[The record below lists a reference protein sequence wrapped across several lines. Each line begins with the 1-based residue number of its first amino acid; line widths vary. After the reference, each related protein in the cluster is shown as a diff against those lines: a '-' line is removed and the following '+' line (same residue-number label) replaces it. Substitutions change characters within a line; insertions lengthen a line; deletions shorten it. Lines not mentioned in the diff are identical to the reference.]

1 MENHHFIMCRWLGSL
16 GSLGS
21 GFLDLKSSTGEENP
35 SLVTGFDLSCEA
47 VGIDKTLRCVWWSLC
62 MLYIYRIKE
71 THYIHVFKHVTG
83 VIYPYLCWGHKRC
96 CMKSDPLKLWTI
108 SATWIP
114 MKLGCLPCACSP
126 DTMEDQHIDSMHSTD
141 PWTHSTQFT
150 VGQLMFIMDYGW
162 F

>member
-1 MENHHFIMCRWLGSL
+1 MKPKNRGLEDDVSFQSGRFLGCNVQGCESSDSWRIIISSCVVRWLGSL

-96 CMKSDPLKLWTI
+96 CMKSDPLKL
-108 SATWIP
+108 
-114 MKLGCLPCACSP
+114 
-126 DTMEDQHIDSMHSTD
+126 
-141 PWTHSTQFT
+141 
-150 VGQLMFIMDYGW
+150 
-162 F
+162 